1 MGVEEVDW
9 ELLNGID
16 PSQLDDE
23 TVDQVY
29 IYCPP
34 VFLYSKKKFSLKINI

>member
-9 ELLNGID
+9 EILNGID

-29 IYCPP
+29 IVPP
-34 VFLYSKKKFSLKINI
+34 F